1 MSGMLNQ
8 RKYMPVKS
16 DLRNFELGPNLRM
29 GDSDPN
35 SAFLL
40 TKSRVDSIESRIL
53 SQRSRIEIKEKKP
66 LFNFGR

>member
-1 MSGMLNQ
+1 
-8 RKYMPVKS
+8 
-16 DLRNFELGPNLRM
+16 M

-53 SQRSRIEIKEKKP
+53 SQRSRIEIKDKKP
-66 LFNFGR
+66 LFNFGSGINIKNLNKLQVHLALSQLHLYFEL